1 MPTPPRN
8 STQSR
13 NSSASRNGG
22 SDTRDIHFLENEAAC
37 PVNDF
42 LDEKVYA
49 FEGGKVIDFRYDKG
63 ESKRPGADGK
73 PRQKVSFLTVKMPKM
88 HIQEGILLPADEY
101 GEDGEVTKEA
111 PMVNVTIRASYEAN
125 EVLWKQKGKGE
136 HSLDGINVSTFYAT
150 DQATGKETG
159 EVGFMLTVASGES
172 ADLSALGLRR

>member
-13 NSSASRNGG
+13 ATSATRNGG
-22 SDTRDIHFLENEAAC
+22 NDTKDIHFLENEAAC

-63 ESKRPGADGK
+63 ESKRGK
-73 PRQKVSFLTVKMPKM
+73 NKVSFLTVKMPKM
-88 HIQEGILLPADEY
+88 RIEDETLVPADEY

-111 PMVNVTIRASYEAN
+111 PMVSVTIRASYEAN